1 MQIEQPLPCVGFR
14 QIAEN
19 AKLTRKSQILLG
31 EPNNGTHSGC
41 LSKTGANASRVMTVN
56 VHPRVRCQ
64 YSRTP
69 VVKATSPR
77 ALRRITTHS
86 VGAEAS

>member
-31 EPNNGTHSGC
+31 EPNNGTHS
-41 LSKTGANASRVMTVN
+41 RV
-56 VHPRVRCQ
+56 PFQ
-64 YSRTP
+64 KQGQTP
-69 VVKATSPR
+69 
-77 ALRRITTHS
+77 H
-86 VGAEAS
+86 E

>member
-31 EPNNGTHSGC
+31 EPNNGTHSRVPFQNR
-41 LSKTGANASRVMTVN
+41 SKRLTSNDRERPPARAVPVFENSSGQGNIAEGAQADHN
-56 VHPRVRCQ
+56 PF
-64 YSRTP
+64 
-69 VVKATSPR
+69 
-77 ALRRITTHS
+77 RR
-86 VGAEAS
+86 G